1 MPLNSKATEFRWIH
15 LPANNM
21 AWVEALLTKAF
32 IEEGAHDV
40 DSFKGLE
47 RSFNYQHRGQK
58 MHSNFMRPLCQST
71 HRAPKVHDDGHRDPV
86 EEREEVQSPKILI
99 NGLSRELLSSPVPP
113 SPKLDGNKKKQRHGG
128 KMERV
133 DSQDDTQSA
142 SGKKGKKGS
151 AGTPKGPKSP
161 PIRREK
167 SPHPTLCKEKPP
179 PLESNIC
186 YFMPYL
192 HFETAE
198 RRERMQEAIRKAQQ
212 APTPQ
217 PGLDRTPTRDEL
229 LLRAHLTGSS
239 TSLHIRRTLD
249 QFFYPNIDTQ
259 SRDQDQ
265 VVYRYQKKRSRVPE
279 PKIFMV
285 DQLWMWIL
293 GPSLIVTSFP
303 QRWDQPKN
311 DPLNVLDGIIED
323 INSKTREPVRSV
335 YDLALIITN
344 RCSGVFDR
352 HRMGDDEYQ
361 FLDMFESSIGIA
373 TDRESFLFNQFNRAS
388 AQASDWLKTHRKP
401 SRIARRKEK
410 DVAKDLNKEERK
422 KQDSDEVDDEPL
434 FVDNLLDIGQET
446 DLLAEAKDIRD
457 ELNMI
462 RMVLHY
468 QKNVL
473 DDFHEVV
480 GEIYLSQGQSQ
491 RDIKKRFGEQQ
502 RTIDIHLKDIDR
514 MDKQA
519 ERIYSSITDLLDL
532 KQKHANAFE
541 ARFARD
547 QAAGT
552 ARQGKIL
559 MVFTIVTIVFL
570 PLSFITS
577 VFTIN
582 MPEFEDKLTMGY
594 VAKYTFGIGFGI
606 SIPLVLLAL
615 VLDDIGDIFQEGL
628 RRARGWVRTV
638 SVMEY
643 SSIAQRKQDQL
654 WERIPQEW
662 RLAQDKIPPGMH
674 SPAESVTNV
683 QYDRV
688 NVMDIPRSCGLLSPK
703 EIKITEN
710 WDITGLLSQIHS
722 QSLTAKEVIQAFCK
736 RAAIAHQLTRCL
748 TEPLFEP
755 ALQRAQELDDHL
767 RRTGSPIGPLHGLPV
782 SIKDSFNIRG
792 VDSTVGIAA
801 LALHP
806 SEKDAP
812 LVSLLQSLGAIII
825 AKTNVPQTMGALDSA
840 NHVFGRTLNPRNRQ
854 LTAGGSTGG
863 EGALLA
869 LRGSMIG
876 FGTDIGGSIR
886 IPAMCNGLYGFKPSQ
901 GRVPY
906 GGQTDGQPRAK
917 GRISIQAVAGPIA
930 HSVADINTVM
940 THLIPRAQWF
950 GEDCIPGAWPSP
962 LSSFGRK
969 SRPITIGVL
978 PSDGIVEPLPP
989 ISKVLNEVA
998 AALRRTPGVNV
1009 VQLPVP
1015 KALPKC
1021 QALAGRLM
1029 GVDGGMKM
1037 LDLVESTGET
1047 LIPWLKGRTKRGRP
1061 LLLSQLAELQAARG
1075 DVELELR
1082 RELWMY
1088 GSTGHE
1094 QTVDAI
1100 IHPVAPHPVPELDR
1114 YNAVGY
1120 TSSFVLLD
1128 YPAGTVPVR
1137 NFGRDDLESGKEMEA
1152 RFIGSW
1158 DKANRELWNEKTVDR
1173 TVYLDSPLSVQVITP
1188 KQHDYELY
1196 QAMELIDR
1204 AIRTD
1209 RSKL

>member
-1 MPLNSKATEFRWIH
+1 
-15 LPANNM
+15 M

-71 HRAPKVHDDGHRDPV
+71 HRAPKYREEPHDTA
-86 EEREEVQSPKILI
+86 EEEVQSPQILI
-99 NGLSRELLSSPVPP
+99 NGLSRDPPPSPAPPP
-113 SPKLDGNKKKQRHGG
+113 SPKPDGKSKKQKPGG
-128 KMERV
+128 KMERL
-133 DSQDDTQSA
+133 DSHDDHGA
-142 SGKKGKKGS
+142 GKKNKKGTS
-151 AGTPKGPKSP
+151 TPKGPKSP
-161 PIRREK
+161 TNNRDK
-167 SPHPTLCKEKPP
+167 SPHPQTLCKEKPP

-198 RRERMQEAIRKAQQ
+198 RRDKMQEAIRKTQQ
-212 APTPQ
+212 AQSPR

-229 LLRAHLTGSS
+229 LLRAHLTSSS

-259 SRDQDQ
+259 TRDQDQ
-265 VVYRYQKKRSRVPE
+265 VVYRYQTKGSRTPE

-311 DPLNVLDGIIED
+311 DPLNVLDRIIED

-335 YDLALIITN
+335 YDLAIIITN

-373 TDRESFLFNQFNRAS
+373 TDRESLLFNQFNRAS
-388 AQASDWLKTHRKP
+388 AQASDWLKNHRKL
-401 SRIARRKEK
+401 SRFARRKEK
-410 DVAKDLNKEERK
+410 DVAKNLNKEEKRK
-422 KQDSDEVDDEPL
+422 NDDECDDEPL

-462 RMVLHY
+462 RMVLQH
-468 QKNVL
+468 QQHVL
-473 DDFHEVV
+473 EDFQDVV
-480 GEIYLSQGQSQ
+480 CEIYFSHEYSQK
-491 RDIKKRFGEQQ
+491 DIKKRFGEQQ
-502 RTIDIHLKDIDR
+502 RTIDMHLKDIDR

-552 ARQGKIL
+552 TRQGKIL

-582 MPEFEDKLTMGY
+582 MPEFEENLTLGY
-594 VAKYTFGIGFGI
+594 VAKYTFGVGFGI

-628 RRARGWVRTV
+628 RRARGWIRT
-638 SVMEY
+638 SQHSRNQSMIE
-643 SSIAQRKQDQL
+643 RMKQEQL
-654 WERIPQEW
+654 WKRIPEKW
-662 RLAQDKIPPGMH
+662 RLSPSQIPQGMH
-674 SPAESVTNV
+674 TPADSVTNV

-688 NVMDIPRSCGLLSPK
+688 NVMDIPRSCGLLSSK
-703 EIKITEN
+703 ELQITEQF
-710 WDITGLLSQIHS
+710 DIKGLLSQIHS
-722 QSLTAKEVIQAFCK
+722 QRLTSKEVVEAFCK
-736 RAAIAHQLTRCL
+736 RASIAHQLTRCL
-748 TEPLFEP
+748 TEPLFES
-755 ALQRAQELDDHL
+755 AIQRAQELDEHL
-767 RRTGSPIGPLHGLPV
+767 RRTGRPIGPLHGLPV
-782 SIKDSFNIRG
+782 SVKDSFNIRG
-792 VDSTVGIAA
+792 VDSTTGIAA
-801 LALHP
+801 LALKP
-806 SEKDAP
+806 SEQDAP
-812 LVSLLQSLGAIII
+812 LVTLLQGLGAVIIT
-825 AKTNVPQTMGALDSA
+825 KTNVPQTMAALDSA
-840 NHVFGRTLNPRNRQ
+840 NHLFGRTLNPHNRQ
-854 LTAGGSTGG
+854 LTVGGSTGG
-863 EGALLA
+863 EGALIA

-886 IPAMCNGLYGFKPSQ
+886 VPAMCNGLYGFKPSQ

-906 GGQTDGQPRAK
+906 GGQTDGQPKAK

-930 HSVADINTVM
+930 RSVADIDAVM
-940 THLIPRAQWF
+940 THLIPWAQWY

-962 LSSFGRK
+962 LSSFGSK
-969 SRPITIGVL
+969 NRPITIGVL
-978 PSDGIVEPLPP
+978 PSDGLVEPLPP
-989 ISKVLNEVA
+989 VVKVINEVA
-998 AALRRTPGVNV
+998 SALRRTPGVNV
-1009 VQLPVP
+1009 VEIPVP
-1015 KALPKC
+1015 KALSKC
-1021 QALAGRLM
+1021 QAIAGRLM
-1029 GVDGGMKM
+1029 GVDGGVNMM
-1037 LDLVESTGET
+1037 DLLESTGET
-1047 LIPWLKGRTKRGRP
+1047 LIPWLKTRMGRGRP

-1075 DVELELR
+1075 ELE
-1082 RELWMY
+1082 RELRSKLWLQG
-1088 GSTGHE
+1088 GSGHE
-1094 QTVDAI
+1094 QTIDAI

-1128 YPAGTVPVR
+1128 YPAGVVPVR
-1137 NFGRDDLESGKEMEA
+1137 KFNKDDLENGKEMTE
-1152 RFIGSW
+1152 RVIGSW
-1158 DKANRELWNEKTVDR
+1158 DKKNRELWNEKTVDR
-1173 TVYLDSPLSVQVITP
+1173 TVYLDSTLSVQVITP
-1188 KQHDYELY
+1188 RQHDYELF
-1196 QAMELIDR
+1196 QAMALIDR
-1204 AIRTD
+1204 AIQASH
-1209 RSKL
+1209 SKL